1 MRSSFLKKL
10 RAILPQVRSRARRRI
25 WLISLQSFPNH
36 AVKRQRINM
45 VGLGEIHALGLGFPP
60 SCTVCRFRND
70 SAGTL

>member
-25 WLISLQSFPNH
+25 GLISLQSFPNH

-45 VGLGEIHALGLGFPP
+45 VGLGENPCPWFGLPTKLHRV
-60 SCTVCRFRND
+60 SV
-70 SAGTL
+70 SE